1 MSQKILHINGQLVI
15 PAEEFERNNPP
26 ESAKIFLDVPGLLW
40 KIGYINRET
49 LEAGGIYL
57 FKDETTLQAFLKGP
71 IAIQLPQIPIWKD
84 VTMKTLDI
92 LVDFSKI
99 LHAPIGEAY
108 ERVATT
114 EATSH

>member
-1 MSQKILHINGQLVI
+1 MSQKILHINGRLVI
-15 PAEEFERNNPP
+15 SAEEFEQNNPP
-26 ESAKIFLDVPGLLW
+26 ESANVFLDVPGLLW
-40 KIGYINRET
+40 KIGYINSET

-57 FKDETTLQAFLKGP
+57 FKDEATLQAFLTGP
-71 IAIQLPQIPIWKD
+71 IASQFPQAPIWKD

-108 ERVATT
+108 ERETAR
-114 EATSH
+114 